1 MSKCIISMIKNR
13 WLHAALMVVIAS
25 SLTVKETEAQVYT
38 GPQEVLDM
46 YIRIAV
52 ENNPGLRAESAEAGA
67 SSLQAIQARSLS
79 NPEIEMEILTWARNP
94 MPDGTTF
101 RLRAMQMIPWFG
113 SLGERG
119 RYYERITEA
128 EEQIVIS
135 SKNALTREVAERW
148 YMMNERDHHVM
159 IMDENIIHLTT
170 LEQIALARLEGGGG
184 SQVDVLRIQIERD
197 KLINERDSMQRLLNA
212 DKVRFNRL
220 LNRDPIAQVFLFAE
234 MVTKPLP
241 RISSEMLQESN
252 PNLRALRLSESAA
265 SSAIEV
271 ARLDA
276 KPSFGVG
283 FMITHQSAAFVNPNG
298 LNAVEAMVRLEL
310 PVYRTRN
317 RARVQQ
323 AQLRQQAIRDYQ
335 EEMVNNLESDLMD
348 AMQRYTNYR
357 EKARLYQDQLIPALE
372 QALNL
377 AMTDYS
383 YGRGTFD
390 QIIQLQRQ
398 LLDYEKTWSESITNQ
413 NLAVT
418 EIEYLTGEGQ

>member
-1 MSKCIISMIKNR
+1 MCILKMMKTR
-13 WLHAALMVVIAS
+13 WLYTALMFVIVF
-25 SLTVKETEAQVYT
+25 SLTGQKTEAQVYT

-52 ENNPGLRAESAEAGA
+52 ENNPGLRAESAEADA
-67 SSLQAIQARSLS
+67 TSLQAIQARSLM
-79 NPEIEMEILTWARNP
+79 NPEIEMEILSWARNP
-94 MPDGTTF
+94 MPNGTTF

-113 SLGERG
+113 SLGERE
-119 RYYERITEA
+119 RYYERISEA
-128 EEQIVIS
+128 EEQYVVN
-135 SKNALTREVAERW
+135 SKNSLIREVTESW
-148 YMMNERDHHVM
+148 YMMNEREHHIMM
-159 IMDENIIHLTT
+159 IDENINHLTT

-197 KLINERDSMQRLLNA
+197 KLINERDSMQRMLDA

-220 LNRDPIAQVFLFAE
+220 LNRQTDAQIFLFAE

-241 RISSEMLQESN
+241 IINSELLQDSN
-252 PNLRALRLSESAA
+252 PNLKALRLSESAA
-265 SSAIEV
+265 SSAVEV
-271 ARLDA
+271 ARLEA

-283 FMITHQSAAFVNPNG
+283 FMISHQSAAFVNPNG
-298 LNAVEAMVRLEL
+298 LNTIEAMVRLEL
-310 PVYRTRN
+310 PIYRTRN
-317 RARVQQ
+317 KARVQQ

-335 EEMVNNLESDLMD
+335 EEMVNSLESDLMD
-348 AMQRYTNYR
+348 AMQRYTN
-357 EKARLYQDQLIPALE
+357 ARQTAQLYQDQLIPALE
-372 QALNL
+372 QALSL

-383 YGRGTFD
+383 YGRGTFE

-398 LLDYEKTWSESITNQ
+398 LIEFEKIWSESVTNQ

>member
-1 MSKCIISMIKNR
+1 MSNYILKMMILITLLLFTQK
-13 WLHAALMVVIAS
+13 A
-25 SLTVKETEAQVYT
+25 EAQIYS

-52 ENNPGLRAESAEAGA
+52 ENNPGLKAQSAEAGA
-67 SSLQAIQARSLS
+67 SSLQAVQARSLT
-79 NPEIEMEILTWARNP
+79 NPEIEMEILTWNRNP
-94 MPDGTTF
+94 MPEGTTF

-113 SLGERG
+113 SLGEG
-119 RYYERITEA
+119 QRYYERIAEA
-128 EEQIVIS
+128 EEQVVIN
-135 SKNALTREVAERW
+135 SKNALIREVTERW

-159 IMDENIIHLTT
+159 IIDENIIHLTT
-170 LEQIALARLEGGGG
+170 LEQIALSRLEGGGG

-197 KLINERDSMQRLLNA
+197 QLINERDSMQRMLNA

-220 LNRDPIAQVFLFAE
+220 LNRAPDAQVFLFAE
-234 MVTKPLP
+234 MVSKPLP
-241 RISSEMLQESN
+241 RINPELLPESN
-252 PNLRALRLSESAA
+252 PNLKALRLSESAA
-265 SSAIEV
+265 TSAIQL

-283 FMITHQSAAFVNPNG
+283 FMISHQSPAFVNPNG
-298 LNAVEAMVRLEL
+298 LNMIEAMVRLEL

-335 EEMVNNLESDLMD
+335 EELVNTLESDLMD

-357 EKARLYQDQLIPALE
+357 QKARLYHDELIPKLK
-372 QALNL
+372 QALDL
-377 AMTDYS
+377 AMSDYS

-398 LLDYEKTWSESITNQ
+398 LLEYEKTWSESVTNQ
-413 NLAVT
+413 NLAVA